1 MAHSRHDGSAMKLAE
16 ARRYAMALP
25 EAAEVPHFLYTSFR
39 VHGKIFA
46 TAPPA
51 GEHLH
56 VFVAD
61 DERDLAL
68 ALAPEC
74 VEKLHWGEKVVG
86 LRILLARAKPSLV
99 KRLLAQAW
107 ARKAPKALLAAAK
120 PHQEP
125 S

>member
-1 MAHSRHDGSAMKLAE
+1 VR
-16 ARRYAMALP
+16 
-25 EAAEVPHFLYTSFR
+25 
-39 VHGKIFA
+39 GKIFA

-61 DERDLAL
+61 DERDQAL

-86 LRILLARAKPSLV
+86 LRIALLQAKPSLV

-107 ARKAPKALLAAAK
+107 ARKAPKALLAASRQS
-120 PHQEP
+120 QEP

>member
-1 MAHSRHDGSAMKLAE
+1 MQLAE
-16 ARRYAMALP
+16 ARRLALALP
-25 EAAEVPHFLYTSFR
+25 EANEEPHFNFASFR
-39 VHGKIFA
+39 VRGKIFA
-46 TAPPA
+46 TAPPD

-61 DERDLAL
+61 DDRDRAL
-68 ALAPEC
+68 ALAPEW

-86 LRILLARAKPSLV
+86 LRIALAQAQPSLV

-107 ARKAPKALLAAAK
+107 ARKAPKALRAAAQ
-120 PHQEP
+120 PNQAR

>member
-1 MAHSRHDGSAMKLAE
+1 LRWHREGPIVKLAE
-16 ARRYAMALP
+16 ARRQALSLT
-25 EAAEVPHFLYTSFR
+25 EATEAPHFHFTSFR
-39 VHGKIFA
+39 IRGKIFA
-46 TAPPA
+46 TAPPD
-51 GEHLH
+51 GEYLH

-61 DERDLAL
+61 DERDQAL

-86 LRILLARAKPSLV
+86 LRITLARAQPSLV

-107 ARKAPKALLAAAK
+107 ARKAPKALRAAAK
-120 PHQEP
+120 KNQEP

>member
-1 MAHSRHDGSAMKLAE
+1 VKLAE
-16 ARRYAMALP
+16 ARRLALALP
-25 EAAEVPHFLYTSFR
+25 EANEEPHFNFTSFR
-39 VHGKIFA
+39 VRGKIFA

-61 DERDLAL
+61 DERDQAL

-86 LRILLARAKPSLV
+86 LRILLAQAKPSLV
-99 KRLLAQAW
+99 KRLLAHAW
-107 ARKAPKALLAAAK
+107 ARKAPKAMLAAAK
-120 PHQEP
+120 KNPAP